1 MSFFEDQIEKLKNEG
16 PIQEITPEM
25 ENELKKLT
33 KQEEEVARKYMGSY
47 ARMRCDVVARK
58 FIECSEPRP
67 ISAVWK
73 CRPQFKEWNHCLS
86 QYTTDIYFRHWKIV
100 WILEKNE
107 RKKKA
112 LL

>member
-47 ARMRCDVVARK
+47 ARMV
-58 FIECSEPRP
+58 
-67 ISAVWK
+67 
-73 CRPQFKEWNHCLS
+73 L
-86 QYTTDIYFRHWKIV
+86 Y
-100 WILEKNE
+100 L
-107 RKKKA
+107 
-112 LL
+112 